1 MSADKVKAKSILRW
15 LPGVLISL
23 VAIYF
28 LLKFIS
34 LDDLLAAV
42 KSLTALDIAVIV
54 LLNVLS
60 FLARSMGWKNLLEGI
75 SFKQAFLII
84 NEGYL
89 FNNLIPRSG
98 EIVRML
104 LVGGLSKIST
114 FQAASSILVERSL
127 DVIVAAV
134 LFLSTL
140 PLAVE
145 MTWIKP
151 IAWTLFILFIVMIAV
166 MMVSGA
172 SCRFGQTMAGEF
184 KDQVNF
190 IKRKDIPQYWI
201 CVGWFS
207 DFEQSVEIRA
217 QHILDFDVLV
227 LLDRSAVFRHHT
239 HFQRSGPA
247 LAGRFS
253 PRACWRWASHCHP
266 PQPVLAFMRAPWWR
280 PWRFLAIPKAH
291 HSASRMVLHFTQI
304 VVTSIFGV
312 YGLMVQGQSISRT
325 LRPHPVAQGDRPPD
339 SIQGA
344 THE

>member
-166 MMVSGA
+166 MMVLARHADMVKQWLANLKIKSTLLKEKIFPNIGSVLDGLATLNNPLKFARSIFWILMSWCCWIALLYFGITRISNGPVPLWQAIFTQGVLALGIALPSAPA
-172 SCRFGQTMAGEF
+172 SFGVYEGTMVA
-184 KDQVNF
+184 
-190 IKRKDIPQYWI
+190 
-201 CVGWFS
+201 
-207 DFEQSVEIRA
+207 
-217 QHILDFDVLV
+217 
-227 LLDRSAVFRHHT
+227 
-239 HFQRSGPA
+239 A
-247 LAGRFS
+247 LAIFGYS
-253 PRACWRWASHCHP
+253 E
-266 PQPVLAFMRAPWWR
+266 
-280 PWRFLAIPKAH
+280 
-291 HSASRMVLHFTQI
+291 SASLSIALVLHFTQI

-312 YGLMVQGQSISRT
+312 YGLMVQGQSISA
-325 LRPHPVAQGDRPPD
+325 LLDRIR
-339 SIQGA
+339 SRRGQASG
-344 THE
+344 